1 MRIISTLVITIIFAA
16 LTGGAFMASALGWGL
31 PGKLEQPISIRQ
43 ESAGGSRHGGTFLY
57 FGSTRRHFGGG
68 LHGGK

>member
-1 MRIISTLVITIIFAA
+1 MRVLSTLIITILFAA

-31 PGKLEQPISIRQ
+31 PGKLDQPISIRQ
-43 ESAGGSRHGGTFLY
+43 GSAGGTRHGTFLY